1 MKAGWVQVTPSEFPW
16 ERDALAFLK
25 ERLPDHEPY
34 RAWANFEFILDGT
47 IGEVDVLI
55 VSPKGLFLVEIK
67 SWPGVVRGDA
77 GTWRRTPP
85 NQTRERSDDNPL
97 LVTNRKAKRLKSL
110 LSRQPAMRGQQVPFV
125 QALVFLSHPELDCR
139 LDPGGRDH
147 VAGLGRADDGSPIQQ
162 GGLPGVIDV
171 IAKIT
176 PEEHAALGRR
186 RIDKPTAKRVA
197 LALEQAG
204 VRPSQRSRKVGDLD
218 LGELL
223 DEGAGY
229 QDFAAVHPRA
239 AHAHRR
245 VRIYGTPDQD
255 LMQREQITRAA
266 QREFELLSSVQH
278 PGIVRA
284 LDLHE
289 HELGP
294 ALVFERDPTEVR
306 LDHYLDQRGTSLD
319 LFDRLALMR
328 DLAETV
334 ASAHGRRLSHRALSP
349 RSVLVVRP
357 GTPEQRFC
365 IINWQTGT
373 RDSGT
378 GTFSVTVRGT
388 SHVEQ
393 LVDVD
398 AAPYLAPEALT
409 VADADPQLLDVF
421 SLGAIAYHVFTGQP
435 PATTLAALTERLER
449 DGALEVSAVL
459 DGAGEYLSE
468 LVRGATAAEATR
480 RIQSATDFLD
490 ALTLVEEE
498 LTEPESADPVEEIS
512 PLAAKPGDLIAG
524 FEVVKRLGRG
534 STAVALLVADG
545 DAQQRVLKIA
555 ADPERND
562 RVREEGAIL
571 AKLRDR
577 TIIASHGEPVDVA
590 GHTGIVLTY
599 ANKGTLAQRLHSEG
613 RLSLETLERW
623 GEDLLS
629 AVSYLEQVAVPHRDI
644 KPENL
649 GIAEVGPRKQLR
661 LVLMDFSLANA
672 PADQLH
678 VGTRPYLDPFLGS
691 KFDRPRW
698 DLAGDRFAAA
708 MVLHEMAAGTLP
720 YWGSRTTDPRFTD
733 AEVTVDRDAF
743 PREIAAPLAELL
755 EQALARN
762 AADRF
767 DTADDLERAFKRI
780 FQQLDVP
787 AETPEAQRGAEQLR
801 AAATHATP
809 VVSLG
814 LSARATNVLER
825 QNVQTVADFIGL
837 PPLAIN
843 TARGVGLETRRE
855 LVDAQRDLRQRLGAV
870 TTEPTRRTSSTTL
883 GVGADASLGDV
894 VAALLPTRT
903 NRGSSTAQIVE
914 RLLGLEPIEA
924 AAPWPS
930 QTDVA
935 NSLELTRA
943 RVGQVLGKSRTQWAK
958 LAAITRL
965 REELLD
971 QLEILGGVATAAELE
986 RALLADNGTGDP
998 DQDRRL
1004 IRAAT
1009 RVAAELELAERDSQL
1024 AQRRT
1029 HDGRVLL
1036 ASAGATPDER
1046 QQALDF
1052 ALRLGAIADE
1062 LAAAETLASPSEVGT
1077 RLGRTTPPSALTGMT
1092 RDRLVALAAA
1102 ASTNAAASAR
1112 LELHPRDMP
1121 ASRALAL
1128 GRAALLGGDAI
1139 SVPEIQRRIA
1149 ARFPHAQPLP
1159 GRPELDRLLDDG
1171 GFDLRWDSEIDAYVA
1186 PQRIAF
1192 TGLTSYESSIGR
1204 MATATGTTFARPT
1217 TDPAV
1222 VEARDFERRLL
1233 DAQRDGGMLS
1243 LMAYPQ
1249 ELADAGKELRRLG
1262 ATVIDM
1268 DALLIRQIH
1277 GAADDLGIT
1286 DWDMVL
1292 AADAKDRTSVEW
1304 TNLGRLVDRAMPAVE
1319 VHIANTAGTVLLEN
1333 VGLLGRYRQLGLFD
1347 RLRARI
1353 MDGAP
1358 LRACWTLVPADD
1370 QADRPSI
1377 DGSGIPVLTPNEYSR
1392 IPRTWLRNLHRAGT
1406 RGAA

>member
-16 ERDALAFLK
+16 EREALAFLK
-25 ERLPDHEPY
+25 ERLPEHEPY

-47 IGEVDVLI
+47 IGEVDVLVI
-55 VSPKGLFLVEIK
+55 SPKGLFLVEIK

-77 GTWRRTPP
+77 GTWQRTPP

-125 QALVFLSHPELDCR
+125 QALVFLSHTELDCR
-139 LDPGGRDH
+139 LDPAGRDH
-147 VAGLGRADDGSPIQQ
+147 VAGLGKDDDGKPLQP

-171 IAKIT
+171 LAKIT

-186 RIDKPTAKRVA
+186 RIDKPTAKRIA
-197 LALEQAG
+197 AALEQAG
-204 VRPSQRSRKVGDLD
+204 VRPSQRSRKVADLD
-218 LGELL
+218 LGDLL

-255 LMQREQITRAA
+255 PIQREQITRAA

-294 ALVFERDPTEVR
+294 ALVFERDPTEIR
-306 LDHYLDQRGTSLD
+306 LDHFLDQRGASLD
-319 LFDRLALMR
+319 LFDRIAMLR

-357 GTPEQRFC
+357 GTPDQRFC
-365 IINWQTGT
+365 IVNWQTGT
-373 RDSGT
+373 RDGGGS
-378 GTFSVTVRGT
+378 TFSMTVRGT

-393 LVDVD
+393 LVDTD
-398 AAPYLAPEALT
+398 TAPYLAPEALT

-421 SLGAIAYHVFTGQP
+421 SLGAIAYLVFTGQP
-435 PATTLAALTERLER
+435 PAATLAGLTERLER

-468 LVRGATAAEATR
+468 LVRGATTADATH
-480 RIQSATDFLD
+480 RIKSATDFLD

-498 LTEPESADPVEEIS
+498 LTEPEVADPAEKIN
-512 PLAAKPGDLIAG
+512 PLAAKPGEIVAG
-524 FEVVKRLGRG
+524 FKVVKRLGRG
-534 STAVALLVADG
+534 STAVALLVTDADE
-545 DAQQRVLKIA
+545 QQRVLKIA
-555 ADPERND
+555 TDPERND
-562 RVREEGAIL
+562 RLRDEGEVL

-577 TIIASHGEPVDVA
+577 TIIASHGEPIDVA
-590 GHTGIVLTY
+590 GHAGLVLSY
-599 ANKGTLAQRLHSEG
+599 ANKGTLAHRLHSEG

-629 AVSYLEQVAVPHRDI
+629 AVSYLEQVAIAHRDI

-661 LVLMDFSLANA
+661 LVLMDFSLSGA
-672 PADQLH
+672 PADQLQ
-678 VGTRPYLDPFLGS
+678 VGTRPYLDPFLGA

-743 PREIAAPLAELL
+743 PREIATSLAELL
-755 EQALARN
+755 EKALARD
-762 AADRF
+762 AGDRF
-767 DTADDLERAFKRI
+767 DTADDLERAFTRI
-780 FQQLDVP
+780 FQQLDQP
-787 AETPEAQRGAEQLR
+787 AEDAQAKQDAAELR
-801 AAATHATP
+801 AQATHTTP
-809 VVSLG
+809 VVALG

-825 QNVQTVADFIGL
+825 QNVQTVADFLGL

-855 LVDAQRDLRQRLGAV
+855 LVDAQRDLRQRLG
-870 TTEPTRRTSSTTL
+870 TTAHPSTTATTTPL
-883 GVGADASLGDV
+883 DGEARLGDV
-894 VAALLPTRT
+894 VAALLPARA
-903 NRGSSTAQIVE
+903 NRGSATVQIVE
-914 RLLGLEPIEA
+914 RLLGLDPVGEGST
-924 AAPWPS
+924 WPS

-935 NSLELTRA
+935 ASLDLTRA
-943 RVGQVLGKSRTQWAK
+943 RVGQVLTKSRAQWSK
-958 LAAITRL
+958 LPAIDRL
-965 REELLD
+965 RDDVVE
-971 QLEILGGVATAAELE
+971 QVQTLGGVATVAELE
-986 RALLADNGTGDP
+986 RGLTAEHGTGDP
-998 DQDRRL
+998 DRDRPL
-1004 IRAAT
+1004 VRAAT
-1009 RVAAELELAERDSQL
+1009 RAAVETELAEPDARI

-1029 HDGRVLL
+1029 QDGRLL
-1036 ASAGATPDER
+1036 IATAGASPDER
-1046 QQALDF
+1046 QRSLDF
-1052 ALRLGAIADE
+1052 ALRLGTLADE
-1062 LAAAETLASPSEVGT
+1062 LAAAETLAAPNEVAARMA
-1077 RLGRTTPPSALTGMT
+1077 RLTAPAALEALT

-1102 ASTNAAASAR
+1102 ASTNAAVSAR
-1112 LELHPRDMP
+1112 LELHPRDITP
-1121 ASRALAL
+1121 ARALTL
-1128 GRAALLGGDAI
+1128 GRAALLGSEAI

-1159 GRPELDRLLDDG
+1159 GRPELDRLLQEG
-1171 GFDLRWDSEIDAYVA
+1171 GFDLRWDGGIDAYVS
-1186 PQRIAF
+1186 PQRVAL

-1204 MATATGTTFARPT
+1204 MATATGTTLARPV
-1217 TDPAV
+1217 TDPQV
-1222 VEARDFERRLL
+1222 VEAQGFERRLL
-1233 DAQRDGGMLS
+1233 EAQRGGGMLS
-1243 LMAYPQ
+1243 LMVYPQ
-1249 ELADAGKELRRLG
+1249 ELTDAGTELRRLG
-1262 ATVIDM
+1262 VTVVDL
-1268 DALLIRQIH
+1268 DELLIRQLH
-1277 GAADDLGIT
+1277 AAADDLGIT
-1286 DWDMVL
+1286 DWGVVL
-1292 AADAKDRTSVEW
+1292 AADAQDRASVEW

-1319 VHIANTAGTVLLEN
+1319 DHIVSTPGTVLLEH
-1333 VGLLGRYRQLGLFD
+1333 VGLLGRYGQLGLFD

-1353 MDGAP
+1353 MEGSA

-1370 QADRPSI
+1370 QADRPAI
-1377 DGSGIPVLTPNEYSR
+1377 DGHGIPVLTSNEYSR
-1392 IPRTWLRNLHRAGT
+1392 IPRTWLRNLHRAGAQ
-1406 RGAA
+1406 GQA

>member
-1 MKAGWVQVTPSEFPW
+1 VKAGWVQVTPSEFPW
-16 ERDALAFLK
+16 ERDALTFLK

-47 IGEVDVLI
+47 IGEVDVLVI
-55 VSPKGLFLVEIK
+55 SPKGLFLVEIK

-110 LSRQPAMRGQQVPFV
+110 LSRQPALRGQQIPFV

-139 LDPGGRDH
+139 LDPAGRDH
-147 VAGLGRADDGSPIQQ
+147 VAGLGKDNAGKPIQQ
-162 GGLPGVIDV
+162 GGLPGVVDV
-171 IAKIT
+171 LAKIT

-186 RIDKPTAKRVA
+186 RIDKPTAKRIA

-204 VRPSQRSRKVGDLD
+204 VRPSQRSRKVADLD

-255 LMQREQITRAA
+255 PIQREQITRAA

-294 ALVFERDPTEVR
+294 ALVFERDPTEIR
-306 LDHYLDQRGTSLD
+306 LDHYLDQRGASLD
-319 LFDRLALMR
+319 LFDRLAMLR

-357 GTPEQRFC
+357 GTADQRFC

-373 RDSGT
+373 RDGGSS
-378 GTFSVTVRGT
+378 TFSVTVRGT

-393 LVDVD
+393 LVDTET
-398 AAPYLAPEALT
+398 APYLAPEALT

-435 PATTLAALTERLER
+435 PATTLAGLTERLER

-468 LVRGATAAEATR
+468 LVRGATAADATH

-498 LTEPESADPVEEIS
+498 LTEPEVADPAEEIN
-512 PLAAKPGDLIAG
+512 PLAAKPGELVAG
-524 FEVVKRLGRG
+524 FQVVKRLGRG
-534 STAVALLVADG
+534 STAVALLVTDADE
-545 DAQQRVLKIA
+545 QQRVLKIA
-555 ADPERND
+555 TDPERNNRLRD
-562 RVREEGAIL
+562 EGAVL

-577 TIIASHGEPVDVA
+577 TIIASHGEPIDVA
-590 GHTGIVLTY
+590 GHTGLVLSY
-599 ANKGTLAQRLHSEG
+599 ANKGTLAHRLHSEG

-623 GEDLLS
+623 GADLLS
-629 AVSYLEQVAVPHRDI
+629 AVSYLEQVAIAHRDI

-661 LVLMDFSLANA
+661 LVLMDFSLSGA
-672 PADQLH
+672 PADQLQ
-678 VGTRPYLDPFLGS
+678 VGTRPYLDPFLGA
-691 KFDRPRW
+691 KFGRPRW

-755 EQALARN
+755 EEALARD
-762 AADRF
+762 AGDRF
-767 DTADDLERAFKRI
+767 DTADDLERGFTRI
-780 FQQLDVP
+780 FQQLEPP
-787 AETPEAQRGAEQLR
+787 AEDAQSQQDAAVLR
-801 AAATHATP
+801 AQATHATP
-809 VVSLG
+809 VVAIG
-814 LSARATNVLER
+814 LSARATNLLER
-825 QNVQTVADFIGL
+825 QNVQTVADFLGL

-843 TARGVGLETRRE
+843 TARGVGLDTRRE
-855 LVDAQRDLRQRLGAV
+855 LVDAQRDLRQRLGATAHPSTRP
-870 TTEPTRRTSSTTL
+870 TTTTT
-883 GVGADASLGDV
+883 VDDAARLEDV
-894 VAALLPTRT
+894 VVALLPARA
-903 NRGSSTAQIVE
+903 NRGSATVQIVE
-914 RLLGLEPIEA
+914 RLLGLDPVSEGSA
-924 AAPWPS
+924 WPS

-935 NSLELTRA
+935 ASLDLARA
-943 RVGQVLGKSRTQWAK
+943 RVGQVLTKSRAQWCK
-958 LAAITRL
+958 LPAVDRL
-965 REELLD
+965 RDDVVE
-971 QLEILGGVATAAELE
+971 QVQTLGGIATVAELE
-986 RALLADNGTGDP
+986 RGLAAEYGTGDP
-998 DQDRRL
+998 DRDRPL

-1009 RVAAELELAERDSQL
+1009 RAAVETELAQSDARI

-1029 HDGRVLL
+1029 HDGRLLL
-1036 ASAGATPDER
+1036 ATAGDSPDER
-1046 QQALDF
+1046 QRSLDF
-1052 ALRLGAIADE
+1052 ALRLGALADE
-1062 LAAAETLASPSEVGT
+1062 LAAAETLAAPNDVAA
-1077 RLGRTTPPSALTGMT
+1077 RLARLTVPVALAALT

-1102 ASTNAAASAR
+1102 ASTNAAVSAR
-1112 LELHPRDMP
+1112 LELHPRDMSP
-1121 ASRALAL
+1121 ARALTL
-1128 GRAALLGGDAI
+1128 GRAALLGSEAI

-1159 GRPELDRLLDDG
+1159 VRPELDRLLQDG
-1171 GFDLRWDSEIDAYVA
+1171 GFDLRWDETIDAYVS
-1186 PQRIAF
+1186 PQRVAL

-1204 MATATGTTFARPT
+1204 MATATGTTFIRPDS
-1217 TDPAV
+1217 DPQV
-1222 VEARDFERRLL
+1222 VEAQDFERRLV

-1249 ELADAGKELRRLG
+1249 ELTDAGTELRRLG
-1262 ATVIDM
+1262 VIVIDL
-1268 DALLIRQIH
+1268 DELLIRQLH
-1277 GAADDLGIT
+1277 AAADDLGIA
-1286 DWDMVL
+1286 DWGIVL
-1292 AADAKDRTSVEW
+1292 AADAQDRASVEW

-1319 VHIANTAGTVLLEN
+1319 DHIVNTAGTVLLEH
-1333 VGLLGRYRQLGLFD
+1333 VGLLSRYGQLGLFD

-1358 LRACWTLVPADD
+1358 LHACWTLVPADD
-1370 QADRPSI
+1370 QADRPAI
-1377 DGSGIPVLTPNEYSR
+1377 DGHGIPVLTSNEYSR
-1392 IPRTWLRNLHRAGT
+1392 IPRTWLRNLHRAGAQ
-1406 RGAA
+1406 GQA